1 MPDPNAGVIQIL
13 QRTEPWVRLASVVAF
28 LLAGLMMAFAAE
40 AILGGSSPRRFE
52 TLPFLLLYL
61 VAGVVFLVPAFHLHK
76 YAGRIRAFVAQG
88 HQVHLEAALEAQR
101 KFWAFT
107 GVLALLAFMG
117 LAFAAV
123 LAVI

>member
-28 LLAGLMMAFAAE
+28 LLAGLMMAFAAD
-40 AILGGSSPRRFE
+40 AILGGSAPRRFE

-61 VAGVVFLVPAFHLHK
+61 LIGVVFLVPAFYLHK

-88 HQVHLEAALEAQR
+88 HQVHLEAALDAQR
-101 KFWAFT
+101 KIWTFT
-107 GVLALLAFMG
+107 GVIALLVFMALALAAAL
-117 LAFAAV
+117 AV
-123 LAVI
+123 L